1 MAELSSR
8 QLPRWNEFLSAV
20 KRYCKVIAGK
30 GVSTVETTTANG
42 RTYTVVH
49 GDSLWNIAEKL
60 LGKGSRYTEIVK
72 VNGLKSNVLKYE
84 QVLKI
89 PEK

>member
-1 MAELSSR
+1 M
-8 QLPRWNEFLSAV
+8 
-20 KRYCKVIAGK
+20 IAGK

-72 VNGLKSNVLKYE
+72 LNDLKRNVLQTG
-84 QVLKI
+84 QVLQI